1 MKGQLNRPTSGLLTC
16 RQARARIDD
25 WLDERDAHMGE
36 DLAAHVGSCAGCRA
50 HVRQWNEIE
59 LVLRGAAAE
68 VLEPTPTKAR
78 RRPAVRGLRLAAA
91 ATCAILLL
99 AVIWTA
105 VARPRALMAWRN
117 TGHATG
123 RGRTWQAPTS
133 NPGAAVEPRD
143 LPMATTP

>member
-1 MKGQLNRPTSGLLTC
+1 MKGQQNMQKSGALNC

-25 WLDERDAHMGE
+25 WLDERGAHMGE
-36 DLAAHVGSCAGCRA
+36 DLAAHVGSCPGCRA

-59 LVLRGAAAE
+59 LVLRGGAAE
-68 VLEPTPTKAR
+68 VLEPRPTR
-78 RRPAVRGLRLAAA
+78 VHRRPAVRGLRLAAA
-91 ATCAILLL
+91 AACAVLLL

-105 VARPRALMAWRN
+105 IARPRALMAWRHSG
-117 TGHATG
+117 TGQ
-123 RGRTWQAPTS
+123 RRIWQAPAG